1 MNEDK
6 NTSLKNIAKYAQVL
20 LSDGIFVKS
29 EDKNIASIERKNLVK
44 SYIKLIRNNLDVFEK
59 EVNSIK

>member
-1 MNEDK
+1 MEQDQNI
-6 NTSLKNIAKYAQVL
+6 SLKNVAKYAQVL

-44 SYIKLIRNNLDVFEK
+44 QRP
-59 EVNSIK
+59 